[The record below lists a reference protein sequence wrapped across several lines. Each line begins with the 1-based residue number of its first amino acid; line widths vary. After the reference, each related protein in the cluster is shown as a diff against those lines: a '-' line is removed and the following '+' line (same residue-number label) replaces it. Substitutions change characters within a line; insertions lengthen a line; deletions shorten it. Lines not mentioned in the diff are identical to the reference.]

1 MTVASFPAPNPAP
14 ERAFNGAE
22 DGVTPKSIL
31 APISGGSGSEAAL
44 ETALT
49 TAGSFH
55 AYVEVLHAR
64 VDANDAVPVMA
75 EGLSGAVVDQLIDS
89 LENQAAER
97 AEAARQLYERRCLG
111 DGQEG
116 LASGVTT
123 AFKEVIGRPYDCVAR
138 AGRLFDLLV
147 IERPDETEN
156 GGYPLVLEAALFE
169 SGRAVLLAPRVAPAT
184 LGRSLA
190 VAWNDT
196 GEAAAALGAALPFL
210 ARAEAVTLMTV
221 RDHCDADPA
230 EVAQYLARHDVTAKI
245 RSLEPDHR
253 PVGEQILDEAAAD
266 GADMLVMGA
275 YGHSRL
281 REFVLGGV
289 TRSIVQEAGLPVLM
303 AR

>member
-14 ERAFNGAE
+14 ERVFNGAE

-75 EGLSGAVVDQLIDS
+75 EGLSGAVVDQLTDS

-221 RDHCDADPA
+221 CDHCDADPA